1 VTDEPRPAEPAPA
14 AEPDAPVPADP
25 DARTPAAQPPRYG
38 PPDASLAPR
47 YTGIRTFARCPHV
60 RSTAG
65 VDVAVVGVPFDT
77 ATSYRAGARF
87 GPEAIRAASPLLR
100 PWHPA
105 LGVDV
110 FASHSVVDWGDI
122 AITPGNAARTM
133 EQIEAG
139 LHELLSAGVT
149 PIVLGGDHSIALGE
163 LRAHAAAAGEPVALV
178 LLDAHADT
186 WDEYYGE
193 RIFHGTPFRRAVEE
207 GVLDASRSVLAG
219 MRGPLY
225 GAADVEQPREMGFD
239 VIPGDELRSLSPA
252 DYAARVR
259 ARVGDGPVVL
269 GFDIDVLDPAFA
281 PATGTPEVAGLLPHE
296 ALAFLR
302 SLAGMRFRGFD
313 IVEVSPPYDGPGQ
326 GTAML
331 AANIAYE
338 YLALAALAGAR

>member
-1 VTDEPRPAEPAPA
+1 VSEQPHPPAPDAEPSPPAPRP
-14 AEPDAPVPADP
+14 
-25 DARTPAAQPPRYG
+25 QPRYG
-38 PPDASLAPR
+38 PPDATRAPR

-60 RSTAG
+60 RSTDG

-77 ATSYRAGARF
+77 ATSYRSGARF
-87 GPEAIRAASPLLR
+87 GPEAIRAGSSLLR

-105 LGVDV
+105 LEVDV

-122 AITPGNAARTM
+122 DVTPGNAARTM
-133 EQIEAG
+133 EQVAAGLGELLEAG
-139 LHELLSAGVT
+139 IT

-163 LRAHAAAAGEPVALV
+163 LRAHAAGAGEPVALV

-186 WDEYYGE
+186 WDQYYGE
-193 RIFHGTPFRRAVEE
+193 RIFHGTPFRRALEE
-207 GVLDASRSVLAG
+207 GVLDASRSLLAG

-225 GAADVEQPREMGFD
+225 GAADVEQPRELGFD
-239 VIPGDELRSLSPA
+239 VILGDELRAMSPA

-259 ARVGDGPVVL
+259 ARVGVGPAVL

-296 ALAFLR
+296 ALALLR

-313 IVEVSPPYDGPGQ
+313 VVEVSPPYDGPGQ

-331 AANIAYE
+331 AANVAYE
-338 YLALAALAGAR
+338 FLALAALAGRR

>member
-1 VTDEPRPAEPAPA
+1 VSDGPLH
-14 AEPDAPVPADP
+14 
-25 DARTPAAQPPRYG
+25 G
-38 PPDASLAPR
+38 PPDASRAPR
-47 YTGIRTFARCPHV
+47 YTGIRTFARLPHV
-60 RSTAG
+60 REVEG

-77 ATSYRAGARF
+77 ATSFRSGARF
-87 GPEAIRAASPLLR
+87 GPEAIRSASMLLR
-100 PWHPA
+100 PWHTA

-110 FASHSVVDWGDI
+110 FAMQSVVDWGDI
-122 AITPGNAARTM
+122 EITPGNAARTM
-133 EQIEAG
+133 EQVAAG
-139 LHELLSAGVT
+139 LAPLLAAGVE

-163 LRAHAAAAGEPVALV
+163 LRAHAAAAGGPVGLV

-193 RIFHGTPFRRAVEE
+193 KIFHGTPFRRAVEE
-207 GVLDASRSVLAG
+207 GVLDPARSVLAG

-225 GAADVEQPREMGFD
+225 AAADAAQPGEMGFE
-239 VIPGDELRSLSPA
+239 VIPGDELRALPPA
-252 DYAARVR
+252 EFGARVR
-259 ARVGDGPVVL
+259 ARVGDGPALL

-313 IVEVSPPYDGPGQ
+313 VVEVSPPYDGPGQ

-331 AANIAYE
+331 AANVAYE
-338 YLALAALAGAR
+338 FLALSALARAV